1 MTIDNNSAPPSGG
14 AARSGKAGPIERT
27 ALDVATLSPAAQKA
41 LGPGPGRAMASRGL
55 VPLPPAEQVAV
66 LYQLTLDAD
75 SHLAAAARAT
85 ASGLPDK
92 LLAGTLADAR
102 LDVRVLDLFAELAGT
117 RTEVFDALVT
127 NASTADA
134 TIAMLASRAGA
145 REIERIAANEQRLLR
160 HPEIIAAMYLN
171 KQARMSTVDRAIELA
186 VRNNVRV
193 PGLAAWDEL
202 ARALQSGAVQA
213 ASAEQDALFA
223 VAAEAASGD
232 DSPMTAGD
240 AEQVVEEDAAEAQ
253 PEQSKKLP
261 IEKLTV
267 PGKIRLAT
275 LGNGFA
281 RAVLIRDPLKLVAM
295 AAIKSTAVTEFEAA
309 RYASNQSLTE
319 DVIRFIA
326 GKKEWTKLYGTKVSL
341 CRNPKTPVTEAM
353 RLMPF
358 LRDKDLNNLT
368 KSKGV
373 PSAVTA
379 QARKLLMQRRSGGDK
394 K

>member
-1 MTIDNNSAPPSGG
+1 MP
-14 AARSGKAGPIERT
+14 
-27 ALDVATLSPAAQKA
+27 
-41 LGPGPGRAMASRGL
+41 
-55 VPLPPAEQVAV
+55 
-66 LYQLTLDAD
+66 
-75 SHLAAAARAT
+75 
-85 ASGLPDK
+85 
-92 LLAGTLADAR
+92 
-102 LDVRVLDLFAELAGT
+102 RVLDLFAELGGARG
-117 RTEVFDALVT
+117 EVFDALVT

-134 TIAMLASRAGA
+134 TIAVLAARAGT

-160 HPEIIAAMYLN
+160 HPEIIAAMYMN

-186 VRNNVRV
+186 VRNSVRV

-202 ARALQSGAVQA
+202 ARALQSGAAQA

-223 VAAEAASGD
+223 VAAEAATGD
-232 DSPMTAGD
+232 DSPVTAGD
-240 AEQVVEEDAAEAQ
+240 AEQVVDEEAAEALT
-253 PEQSKKLP
+253 PEQAKKLP

-281 RAVLIRDPLKLVAM
+281 RAVLIRDPLKIVAM
-295 AAIKSTAVTEFEAA
+295 AVIKSTGVTEFEAA
-309 RYASNQSLTE
+309 RYAANQSLTE

-326 GKKEWTKLYGTKVSL
+326 GKREWTKLYGTKVSL

-358 LRDKDLNNLT
+358 LREKDLNNLT

-373 PSAVTA
+373 PSAVSA
-379 QARKLLMQRRSGGDK
+379 QARKLLMQRRSGGK
-394 K
+394 